1 MMKKKIL
8 ATIMTIV
15 TAVMLFCGCA
25 GEMSGITVITRE
37 KGSGT
42 RSAFIE
48 ITGIEAKNEEGTK
61 VDRTMAQA
69 ETQSSTA
76 AVITSVSNT
85 KNAVGYISLGSLN
98 DTVKAV
104 KVNGVEATVE
114 NVKNGTYKL
123 SRPFNI
129 AYKGELDQATQDF
142 VNFIMSSNGQSIIE
156 KEGYIKV
163 KDDAAAYTS
172 SNLSGTV
179 KIAGSSSVSP
189 VMGKLREAYIALNP
203 NVTVD
208 IQTSDSTTGMNEAT
222 EKPGTIGMASRE
234 IKQSEIDGGLT
245 GLTIAKDGIAVIV
258 NKENDCS
265 DLTLEQITKIYIG
278 ESKEWSEVNG

>member
-129 AYKGELDQATQDF
+129 AYKGELDQVTQDF

-172 SNLSGTV
+172 SNISGTV

-258 NKENDCS
+258 NKENECS

>member
-258 NKENDCS
+258 NKENECS

>member
-1 MMKKKIL
+1 MKKKIVAIL
-8 ATIMTIV
+8 MTCV
-15 TAVMLFCGCA
+15 TVLMLFCSCG
-25 GEMSGITVITRE
+25 GGMSGITVITRE

-61 VDRTMAQA
+61 VDRTMAEA

-104 KVNGVEATVE
+104 KVDGVEATVE

-123 SRPFNI
+123 ARPFNI
-129 AYKGELDQATQDF
+129 AYKGELDAATQDF
-142 VNFIMSSNGQSIIE
+142 INFIMSSNGQSIIE
-156 KEGYIKV
+156 EDGYIKI
-163 KDDAAAYTS
+163 KDDAIAYTS

-203 NVTVD
+203 NVSID
-208 IQTSDSTTGMNEAT
+208 IQTSDSTTGMNEAA

-234 IKQSEIDGGLT
+234 VKQSELDKGLT

-258 NKENDCS
+258 NKENECS

-278 ESKEWSEVNG
+278 EVKEWSGLN

>member
-172 SNLSGTV
+172 SNISGTV

-258 NKENDCS
+258 NKENECS

>member
-85 KNAVGYISLGSLN
+85 KNAVGYISLGSLD

-172 SNLSGTV
+172 SNISGTV